1 MPVETTTL
9 DVFYQETQLIPA
21 AVKIDVEG
29 AELLV
34 LEGAKTLLTH
44 HRPILMIAVHP
55 TWLPP
60 GQTASQ
66 LFALLRS
73 FGYQVIDSK
82 VVRYEEAEF
91 GDYLCVPQ

>member
-1 MPVETTTL
+1 
-9 DVFYQETQLIPA
+9 
-21 AVKIDVEG
+21 
-29 AELLV
+29 
-34 LEGAKTLLTH
+34 
-44 HRPILMIAVHP
+44 MIAVHP

-60 GQTASQ
+60 GQTVAE

-82 VVRYEEAEF
+82 VVRYEAAEF

>member
-1 MPVETTTL
+1 MSSAR
-9 DVFYQETQLIPA
+9 ETQLIPA
-21 AVKIDVEG
+21 AIKIDVEG

-34 LEGAKTLLTH
+34 LEGAKTLLKRY
-44 HRPILMIAVHP
+44 RPILMIAVHP

-60 GQTASQ
+60 DQTAGR

-73 FGYQVIDSK
+73 FGYQVIDSR